1 MKECESDNVY
11 LLAYTYIDIMEITNL
26 YIEKASTKKNRR
38 LKRFYIIKE

>member
-26 YIEKASTKKNRR
+26 YIEKASTKKEPKIETV
-38 LKRFYIIKE
+38 LYY